1 MSTYIVTLIERKG
14 IVKFAELIRK
24 KREEKNLTVRAL
36 ERMLSERSGG
46 LAISRTLISYLETGD
61 RIPTYD
67 VAYAVAEVLEIDIID
82 VIRAAYVAR
91 SEHSQDKESK
101 YLRGFIEKTGLG
113 WDPDIIIKAK

>member
-1 MSTYIVTLIERKG
+1 M
-14 IVKFAELIRK
+14 KFAELIRK